1 LSAFLSVCAHRP
13 HHQLRNAH
21 TRHSTQDTG
30 GRLRRTFRFG
40 EASEDSSPLHLTW
53 CPSAEQEASAAR
65 WVWWAGNAHPRTL
78 EEPLGCSQTN
88 FVHIC
93 QKSSSREIPQPS
105 WERAPPPLTLP
116 CPQGAGCESSTP
128 GTVHI
133 RCSAANSPLHPPDFG
148 LDRPNFAWVR
158 KETLGGHAA
167 KTPESAQGPTL
178 GSGVNFG

>member
-1 LSAFLSVCAHRP
+1 MQSAFLGVLMALFGNGLIGLSFSVMKVAHQQNRGGGSY
-13 HHQLRNAH
+13 LRI
-21 TRHSTQDTG
+21 
-30 GRLRRTFRFG
+30 
-40 EASEDSSPLHLTW
+40 PL
-53 CPSAEQEASAAR
+53 
-65 WVWWAGNAHPRTL
+65 WWAGNAHPRTL